1 MESLV
6 RRGLEKERIREVTEE
21 KTKTRMLHRLALLP
35 ASSFKEPPN

>member
-21 KTKTRMLHRLALLP
+21 KTKTRMLPRLALLP